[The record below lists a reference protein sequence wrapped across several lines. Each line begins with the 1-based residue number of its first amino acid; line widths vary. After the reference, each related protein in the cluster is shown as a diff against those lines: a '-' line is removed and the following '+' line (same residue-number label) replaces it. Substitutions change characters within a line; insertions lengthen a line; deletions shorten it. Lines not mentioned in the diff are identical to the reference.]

1 MVLILDLRQDT
12 QGRLQ
17 GTVRREKVDT
27 VRAFDG
33 IIELVAVLE
42 NCLAEDSSEPDSSG
56 FVPGISGETQ

>member
-1 MVLILDLRQDT
+1 MVLILDLRQDM

-17 GTVRREKVDT
+17 GTVCQEKVDT

-42 NCLAEDSSEPDSSG
+42 NCLAEESAGKD
-56 FVPGISGETQ
+56 ETH